1 LERGHFEGEH
11 EIFRESFRRFVL
23 REIAPNSERWREQGQ
38 VDRQAFERAGSEG
51 YLLMWADERYG
62 GAAIADFRYEQV
74 LIEENLRH
82 GDPGFYMTLH
92 SRIVAPYINAL
103 ATEEIKARL
112 LPECV
117 LGKTILGIA
126 MTEPGAGSDLA
137 GIRTRAED
145 RGDHWTLS
153 GSKTYISNGQLGD
166 HFVVAARTDPSRRH
180 GIGLFLVDAK
190 SEGFRRGRNLKKM
203 GLKSQDTSELFF
215 DEVRVPNGNV
225 LGDPTRGFGYLAQFL
240 AEERLIGACMYVSH
254 AQAAFDLTL
263 DFIRQRRLFGRPLG
277 ALQNARFKMAEMR
290 AQLDALQIFVDHC
303 VREHNAQR
311 LSGEVAAEAKL
322 LASELE
328 GRVMDECVQLHGGAG
343 YMDEY
348 RISRMYTD
356 ARVSRIYAGSSE
368 VMKEIIARGIGLDE
382 RKMT

>member
-1 LERGHFEGEH
+1 MERGHFEGEH

-38 VDRQAFERAGSEG
+38 VDREAFEQAGSKG

-103 ATEEIKARL
+103 ASEEIKARL
-112 LPECV
+112 LPGCV

-166 HFVVAARTDPSRRH
+166 HRSKPSSRH
-180 GIGLFLVDAK
+180 RPLSCGC
-190 SEGFRRGRNLKKM
+190 
-203 GLKSQDTSELFF
+203 
-215 DEVRVPNGNV
+215 
-225 LGDPTRGFGYLAQFL
+225 
-240 AEERLIGACMYVSH
+240 EERGLSA
-254 AQAAFDLTL
+254 
-263 DFIRQRRLFGRPLG
+263 RPQPQENGL
-277 ALQNARFKMAEMR
+277 
-290 AQLDALQIFVDHC
+290 
-303 VREHNAQR
+303 
-311 LSGEVAAEAKL
+311 EVAGHL
-322 LASELE
+322 GTIL
-328 GRVMDECVQLHGGAG
+328 R
-343 YMDEY
+343 
-348 RISRMYTD
+348 
-356 ARVSRIYAGSSE
+356 
-368 VMKEIIARGIGLDE
+368 
-382 RKMT
+382 